1 MASAAPPILPVITPA
16 GGGAATGSSSAPPI
30 SSSALRLFLSRISD
44 TARRSLAHRRPWSEL
59 LDRSA
64 FARPDTLSEATSRLR
79 KNLGYFRV
87 NYLALLAAT
96 LAISLLSHPFSLF
109 LLLALLAAWAFLY
122 LFRPAD
128 ATPLVLFRRPFSDRE
143 ILACLVL
150 LTLLVVFLTSVGSL
164 IVSALLVG
172 AALVCVHGTF
182 RVPEDLFL
190 DDQDPTGPAGGF
202 LSFLGGAAASSGT
215 GHKIYRFVMYDPNI
229 VILLNV
235 LYLLNNDVD
244 LYPSL
249 WLKDYARYGLVH
261 VLIDNVIFAVLS

>member
-1 MASAAPPILPVITPA
+1 MASAAPPILPVTTPA
-16 GGGAATGSSSAPPI
+16 GGGATIGSSSAPPI
-30 SSSALRLFLSRISD
+30 STSALRLFLSRLSD
-44 TARRSLAHRRPWSEL
+44 ATRRSLAHRRPWSEL

-64 FARPDTLSEATSRLR
+64 FARPDTVSEATSRLR

-109 LLLALLAAWAFLY
+109 FLLALLAAWAFLY

-128 ATPLVLFRRPFSDRE
+128 AAPLVLFRRPFSDRE

-150 LTLLVVFLTSVGSL
+150 VTLLVVFLTSVGSL
-164 IVSALLVG
+164 IVSTLLVG
-172 AALVCVHGTF
+172 AALVCVHGAF

-215 GHKIYRFVMYDPNI
+215 GVRI
-229 VILLNV
+229 
-235 LYLLNNDVD
+235 
-244 LYPSL
+244 
-249 WLKDYARYGLVH
+249 
-261 VLIDNVIFAVLS
+261 